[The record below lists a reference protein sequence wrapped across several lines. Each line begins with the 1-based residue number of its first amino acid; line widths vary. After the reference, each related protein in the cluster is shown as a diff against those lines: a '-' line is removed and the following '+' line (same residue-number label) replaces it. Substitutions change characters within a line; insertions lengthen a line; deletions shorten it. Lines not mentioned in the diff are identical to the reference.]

1 MRVAIVLAA
10 GASRRMG
17 RPKLELELGGMTLVE
32 RSVQNLLDA
41 PVDRVRLV
49 VPPGSAPTLTAPTL
63 TAPTLTAPTLTAPTL
78 TALTL
83 TALAPTKSLEVI
95 RNPNRDE
102 GLSSSLR
109 VGLVGLPTATRVV
122 LIALADKPL
131 VKPETIRK
139 LLDVFEAVV
148 EEGGA
153 KVVYPVYRG
162 EQGHPVLWDAALV
175 DELSAVEG
183 DRGAKSMLDAY
194 RLEAL
199 AVPVDDAGVCFDIDT
214 PEDYALALKLL

>member
-17 RPKLELELGGMTLVE
+17 RPKLELDLGGKTLVE

-41 PVDRVRLV
+41 SVDRVRLV
-49 VPPGSAPTLTAPTL
+49 VPPGAPRG
-63 TAPTLTAPTLTAPTL
+63 
-78 TALTL
+78 
-83 TALAPTKSLEVI
+83 LAPTKSLEVI
-95 RNPNRDE
+95 RNPNRDR

-109 VGLVGLPTATRVV
+109 VGLRGLPTATRVV
-122 LIALADKPL
+122 LVALADKPL
-131 VKPETIRK
+131 VKPETISK
-139 LLDVFEAVV
+139 LLDVF

-175 DELSAVEG
+175 DELSVVEG
-183 DRGAKSMLDAY
+183 DRGAKSMLDVH

-199 AVPVDDAGVCFDIDT
+199 AVPVDDFGVCFDIDT
-214 PEDYALALKLL
+214 PEDYAAALELL

>member
-10 GASRRMG
+10 GASRRMR
-17 RPKLELELGGMTLVE
+17 RPKLELELGGKTLIE

-41 PVDRVRLV
+41 SVDRVRLV
-49 VPPGSAPTLTAPTL
+49 VPPGSA
-63 TAPTLTAPTLTAPTL
+63 
-78 TALTL
+78 
-83 TALAPTKSLEVI
+83 LASMKDLDVI

-109 VGLVGLPTATRVV
+109 AGLRGLPKKTRVV
-122 LIALADKPL
+122 LVALADKPL
-131 VKPETIRK
+131 VKPETIKK
-139 LLDVFEAVV
+139 LLDVF

-175 DELSAVEG
+175 DELSRVEG
-183 DRGAKSMLDAY
+183 DRGAKSMLEAH
-194 RLEAL
+194 RSEAL
-199 AVPVDDAGVCFDIDT
+199 AVPVDDVGVCFDIDT
-214 PEDYALALKLL
+214 PEDYAAALELL

>member
-1 MRVAIVLAA
+1 M
-10 GASRRMG
+10 
-17 RPKLELELGGMTLVE
+17 
-32 RSVQNLLDA
+32 
-41 PVDRVRLV
+41 
-49 VPPGSAPTLTAPTL
+49 
-63 TAPTLTAPTLTAPTL
+63 
-78 TALTL
+78 
-83 TALAPTKSLEVI
+83 
-95 RNPNRDE
+95 
-102 GLSSSLR
+102 R
-109 VGLVGLPTATRVV
+109 VGLRGLPAATRVV
-122 LIALADKPL
+122 LVALADKPL

-139 LLDVFEAVV
+139 LLDVF

-183 DRGAKSMLDAY
+183 DRGAKSMLDAH

-214 PEDYALALKLL
+214 PEDYAAALELL

>member
-10 GASRRMG
+10 GASHRMG
-17 RPKLELELGGMTLVE
+17 RPKLELDLGGKTLVE

-41 PVDRVRLV
+41 SVDRVRLV
-49 VPPGSAPTLTAPTL
+49 VPPGSALAPTAPI
-63 TAPTLTAPTLTAPTL
+63 
-78 TALTL
+78 
-83 TALAPTKSLEVI
+83 PTKSLEVI

-109 VGLVGLPTATRVV
+109 VGLRGLPTATRVV
-122 LIALADKPL
+122 LVALADKPL

-139 LLDVFEAVV
+139 LVDVF

-162 EQGHPVLWDAALV
+162 EQGHPVLWDVALV
-175 DELSAVEG
+175 DELSGVEG
-183 DRGAKSMLDAY
+183 DRGAKSMLDAH

-214 PEDYALALKLL
+214 PEDYAAALELL

>member
-17 RPKLELELGGMTLVE
+17 RPKLELDLGGKTLVE

-41 PVDRVRLV
+41 SVDRVRLV
-49 VPPGSAPTLTAPTL
+49 VPPGAPPG
-63 TAPTLTAPTLTAPTL
+63 
-78 TALTL
+78 
-83 TALAPTKSLEVI
+83 LAATKTLEVI
-95 RNPNRDE
+95 RNPNRDR

-109 VGLVGLPTATRVV
+109 VGLRGLPTATRVV
-122 LIALADKPL
+122 LVALADKPL
-131 VKPETIRK
+131 VKPETISK
-139 LLDVFEAVV
+139 LLDVFQ
-148 EEGGA
+148 EGGA

-175 DELSAVEG
+175 DELSVVEG
-183 DRGAKSMLDAY
+183 DRGAKSMLDVH

-199 AVPVDDAGVCFDIDT
+199 AVPVDDFGVCFDIDT
-214 PEDYALALKLL
+214 PEDYASALELL

>member
-1 MRVAIVLAA
+1 MRIAIVLAA

-41 PVDRVRLV
+41 SVDRVRLV
-49 VPPGSAPTLTAPTL
+49 VPPGSALGPR
-63 TAPTLTAPTLTAPTL
+63 
-78 TALTL
+78 
-83 TALAPTKSLEVI
+83 ALAATKSLEVI

-102 GLSSSLR
+102 GISSSLR
-109 VGLVGLPTATRVV
+109 VGLRCLPNATRVV
-122 LIALADKPL
+122 LVALADKPL
-131 VKPETIRK
+131 VKPETICK

-148 EEGGA
+148 EEGDA

-162 EQGHPVLWDAALV
+162 QQGHPVLWDAALV
-175 DELSAVEG
+175 DELSGVEG
-183 DRGAKSMLDAY
+183 DRGAKSLLAAH
-194 RLEAL
+194 RFEAL
-199 AVPVDDAGVCFDIDT
+199 AVPLDDAGVCFDIDT

>member
-17 RPKLELELGGMTLVE
+17 RPKLELDLGGKTLVE

-41 PVDRVRLV
+41 SIDRVRLV
-49 VPPGSAPTLTAPTL
+49 VPPGAPRG
-63 TAPTLTAPTLTAPTL
+63 
-78 TALTL
+78 
-83 TALAPTKSLEVI
+83 LAPTKSLEVI
-95 RNPNRDE
+95 RNPNRDR

-109 VGLVGLPTATRVV
+109 VGLRGLPTATRVV
-122 LIALADKPL
+122 LVALADKPL
-131 VKPETIRK
+131 VKPETISK
-139 LLDVFEAVV
+139 LLDVF

-175 DELSAVEG
+175 DELSVVEG
-183 DRGAKSMLDAY
+183 DRGAKSMLDVH

-199 AVPVDDAGVCFDIDT
+199 AVPVDDFGVCFDIDT
-214 PEDYALALKLL
+214 PEDYAAALELL

>member
-17 RPKLELELGGMTLVE
+17 RPKLELDLGGKTLVE

-41 PVDRVRLV
+41 SVDRVRLV
-49 VPPGSAPTLTAPTL
+49 VPPGS
-63 TAPTLTAPTLTAPTL
+63 
-78 TALTL
+78 
-83 TALAPTKSLEVI
+83 ALAPTKSLEVI
-95 RNPNRDE
+95 RNPNRDG

-109 VGLVGLPTATRVV
+109 VGLRGLPAATRVV
-122 LIALADKPL
+122 LVALADKPL

-139 LLDVFEAVV
+139 LLDVF

-183 DRGAKSMLDAY
+183 DRGAKSMLDAH

-214 PEDYALALKLL
+214 PEDYAAALELL

>member
-17 RPKLELELGGMTLVE
+17 RPKLELELGGKTLVE

-41 PVDRVRLV
+41 SVDRVRLV
-49 VPPGSAPTLTAPTL
+49 VPPGSA
-63 TAPTLTAPTLTAPTL
+63 
-78 TALTL
+78 
-83 TALAPTKSLEVI
+83 LAAAARLPTKSLDVI
-95 RNPNRDE
+95 RNPKCDE

-109 VGLVGLPTATRVV
+109 VGLRALPNATRIV
-122 LIALADKPL
+122 LVALADKPL

-139 LLDVFEAVV
+139 LLDVFEK
-148 EEGGA
+148 GDA

-162 EQGHPVLWDAALV
+162 EQGHPVLWDATLV
-175 DELSAVEG
+175 DELPRVEG
-183 DRGAKSMLDAY
+183 DRGAKAMLDAH

-199 AVPVDDAGVCFDIDT
+199 AVAVDDAGVCFDIDT
-214 PEDYALALKLL
+214 PEDYALALELL

>member
-17 RPKLELELGGMTLVE
+17 RPKLELELGGKTLVE

-41 PVDRVRLV
+41 SVDRVRLV
-49 VPPGSAPTLTAPTL
+49 VPPGSA
-63 TAPTLTAPTLTAPTL
+63 
-78 TALTL
+78 
-83 TALAPTKSLEVI
+83 LAAAARLPTKSLDVI
-95 RNPNRDE
+95 RNPKCDE

-109 VGLVGLPTATRVV
+109 VGLRALPNATRIV
-122 LIALADKPL
+122 LVALADKPL

-139 LLDVFEAVV
+139 LLDVFEK
-148 EEGGA
+148 GDA

-162 EQGHPVLWDAALV
+162 EQGHPVLWDATLV
-175 DELSAVEG
+175 DELSRVEG
-183 DRGAKSMLDAY
+183 DRGAKAMLDAH

-199 AVPVDDAGVCFDIDT
+199 AVAVDDAGVCFDIDT
-214 PEDYALALKLL
+214 PEDYALALELL

>member
-1 MRVAIVLAA
+1 MRIAIVLAA

-41 PVDRVRLV
+41 SVDRVRLV
-49 VPPGSAPTLTAPTL
+49 VPPGSALGPR
-63 TAPTLTAPTLTAPTL
+63 
-78 TALTL
+78 
-83 TALAPTKSLEVI
+83 ALAATKSLEVI

-102 GLSSSLR
+102 GISSSLR
-109 VGLVGLPTATRVV
+109 VGLRGLPNATRVV
-122 LIALADKPL
+122 LVALADKPL
-131 VKPETIRK
+131 VKPETICK

-148 EEGGA
+148 EEGDA

-162 EQGHPVLWDAALV
+162 QQGHPVLWDAALV
-175 DELSAVEG
+175 DELSGVEG
-183 DRGAKSMLDAY
+183 DRGAKSLLDAH
-194 RLEAL
+194 RFEAL
-199 AVPVDDAGVCFDIDT
+199 AVPLDDAGVCFDIDT